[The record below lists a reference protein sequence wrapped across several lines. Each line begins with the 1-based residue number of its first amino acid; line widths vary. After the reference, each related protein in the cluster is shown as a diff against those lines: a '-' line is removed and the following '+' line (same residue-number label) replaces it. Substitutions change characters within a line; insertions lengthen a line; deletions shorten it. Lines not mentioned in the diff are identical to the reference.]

1 METINANVNSADCIK
16 ERSNFTNTEYVNICT
31 GTHQKVPIGSLNMFG
46 TIALFVMIVLAVVVI
61 TSLMIGL
68 SRNR

>member
-1 METINANVNSADCIK
+1 METINANINSADCIK

-31 GTHQKVPIGSLNMFG
+31 GTHQTVPIGSLDIFG
-46 TIALFVMIVLAVVVI
+46 TIALFVLVVAAMVLAISAIV
-61 TSLMIGL
+61 SL